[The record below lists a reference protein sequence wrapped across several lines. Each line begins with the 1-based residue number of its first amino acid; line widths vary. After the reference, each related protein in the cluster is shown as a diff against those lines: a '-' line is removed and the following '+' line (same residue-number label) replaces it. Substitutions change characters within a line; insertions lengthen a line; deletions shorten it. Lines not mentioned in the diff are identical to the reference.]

1 MNRITRIHSSYSSY
15 SNSHNTQPP
24 RLGTRRRTGKSSH
37 SMFSDQRIRRRFPAG
52 WFFLLFSCIVASIS
66 LYTVIDNGILRI
78 EHVNVTIPAMDRAF
92 EGFTILHIS
101 DLHGKR
107 FGPEQKQLAELLR
120 NVRYNAVCITGDVT
134 APDGDPHAFYELLD
148 ALDPTK
154 PVFFIAGDEDPS
166 AIVSEP
172 HYTNDVLAEFI
183 VGAQRKGAIY
193 VDTPQRIS
201 FGDKSVWM
209 VPEAQLSLDLD
220 AAEKKFREQ
229 LRADQMGGNAHL
241 AGIKTRERML
251 YYQLDVIE
259 RTRTARAAMQPA
271 DLQIALAHHP
281 LQADFIREL
290 QGVSASVSY
299 ARSLDLI
306 LVGHYNAGQVRL
318 PFLGPIFVPDKS
330 LPRNGWFPGD
340 ANVHGLR
347 QVAGIAQFINAGMGV
362 SGAYNLPVRLFNGPK
377 IALLKMTSSLV
388 P

>member
-1 MNRITRIHSSYSSY
+1 MNRSTRIHSS
-15 SNSHNTQPP
+15 HNTQPS
-24 RLGTRRRTGKSSH
+24 RLNARRRTGKSSH

-52 WFFLLFSCIVASIS
+52 WFFLVFAFFIGSVA
-66 LYTVIDNGILRI
+66 LYTVVDNGILRI
-78 EHVNVTIPAMDRAF
+78 EHMDVTIPAMDRAF
-92 EGFTILHIS
+92 EGFSILHIS

-107 FGPEQKQLAELLR
+107 FGTEQKQFADLLR
-120 NVRYNAVCITGDVT
+120 NVQYNAVCITGDVT

-148 ALDPTK
+148 VLDPTK
-154 PVFFIAGDEDPS
+154 PIYFIAGDEDPA

-193 VDTPQRIS
+193 VDSPQRIP
-201 FGDKSVWM
+201 FGNKSIWI
-209 VPEAQLSLDLD
+209 VPESQLSLDLD

-241 AGIKTRERML
+241 AGIKVRERML
-251 YYQLDVIE
+251 YYQLDVVE
-259 RTRTARAAMQPA
+259 RARTARDEMQPT

-290 QGVSASVSY
+290 QGVTSSTSY
-299 ARSLDLI
+299 ARALDLI
-306 LVGHYNAGQVRL
+306 LVGHYNGGQVRL

-330 LPRNGWFPGD
+330 LPRGGWFPGD
-340 ANVHGLR
+340 ANVHGLK
-347 QVAGIAQFINAGMGV
+347 QVAGIAQFINAGTGV

-377 IALLKMTSSLV
+377 IALLKMTSSLT